1 MSHLRV
7 TVSGIRNRT
16 HVVYVASWL
25 RHAVGELGDS
35 AGGAATLV
43 EINGA
48 GRIADEIDRSD
59 GLLADI
65 DVRLVDHHPTAS
77 GRHYFVSIGSP
88 GTRAWARFRASP
100 SAWPLRTVVVDEG
113 IGSYGTVATK
123 RAAMRREGSREPW
136 ATVRAW
142 AGVAARRVL
151 PDESWRLYERSGDR
165 WAVNDAVA
173 AEFRR
178 ASPTGVHHDR
188 VVFLTQPWVDHR
200 LVAEP
205 DYLAHLADVAVQV
218 CRAGADFVIRPHPTE
233 PAGRYGAFQV
243 LDSELPAEL
252 DPEVLGARLVLGE
265 TSTALLN
272 LAAVHGLPAARV
284 IGPLADIGS
293 IALSDSQAALFTQ
306 FVPRSLTLAE
316 IDAVVTGSAR

>member
-1 MSHLRV
+1 MTNLRV
-7 TVSGIRNRT
+7 TVSGVRNRT

-25 RHAVGELGDS
+25 RHAVAAPRDTT
-35 AGGAATLV
+35 GGQATLV

-48 GRIADEIDRSD
+48 GRIADEIARDDS
-59 GLLADI
+59 LLADI
-65 DVRLVDHHPTAS
+65 DVRLVEHHPATS
-77 GRHYFVSIGSP
+77 GQHFFVSIGSP
-88 GTRAWARFRASP
+88 GTRAWARFRSSP

-178 ASPTGVHHDR
+178 ASPTREFRDR

-200 LVAEP
+200 LIRES
-205 DYLAHLADVAVQV
+205 DYLAHLTDVAARVR
-218 CRAGADFVIRPHPTE
+218 RAGAEFVIRPHPTE
-233 PAGRYGAFQV
+233 PAGRYDAFHV
-243 LDSELPAEL
+243 LESVLPAEL
-252 DPEVLGARLVLGE
+252 DPDVLGARLVLGE

-293 IALSDSQAALFTQ
+293 IALSDSQATLFTQ
-306 FVPRSLTLAE
+306 FVPRSLTLDE
-316 IDAVVTGSAR
+316 IDAVVTSSGC

>member
-1 MSHLRV
+1 MTHLRI

-16 HVVYVASWL
+16 HVVYVASWI
-25 RHAVGELGDS
+25 RHTVA
-35 AGGAATLV
+35 AHGGPATLV

-48 GRIADEIDRSD
+48 GRIADEIVRND
-59 GLLADI
+59 GLLTDI
-65 DVRLVDHHPTAS
+65 DVRLVDDYPTTS
-77 GRHYFVSIGSP
+77 GQHFFVSIGSP
-88 GTRAWARFRASP
+88 NTRAWARFRLSP

-123 RAAMRREGSREPW
+123 RAAMRREGAREPW
-136 ATVRAW
+136 ATIRAW
-142 AGVAARRVL
+142 AGVAARRML

-178 ASPTGVHHDR
+178 ASPTREFRDR
-188 VVFLTQPWVDHR
+188 VVFITQPWVDHR
-200 LVAEP
+200 LVTES
-205 DYLAHLADVAVQV
+205 DYLAHLTEVAARVS
-218 CRAGADFVIRPHPTE
+218 RAGAEFVIRPHPTE
-233 PAGRYGAFQV
+233 PTGRYDAFHV
-243 LDSELPAEL
+243 LDSVLPAEL
-252 DPEVLGARLVLGE
+252 DPDVLGARLVLGE

-306 FVPRSLTLAE
+306 FVPRSLTLDE
-316 IDAVVTGSAR
+316 IDGVVTSSAR